1 MSLSNV
7 AGMTAVDA
15 AAYSTGTSSIGIG
28 YPITQPS
35 VVNTGYM
42 PGAAWE
48 PNTYGFKVVKVE
60 NGWTISIDNKQWICQ
75 TPQDIA
81 DRMVAIL
88 VQERLSK

>member
-15 AAYSTGTSSIGIG
+15 AAYSTGANSIGLG
-28 YPITQPS
+28 YPLP
-35 VVNTGYM
+35 VANMGYT
-42 PGAAWE
+42 PGAPYE
-48 PNTYGFKVVKVE
+48 PNTYGFRVTKVE
-60 NGWTISIDNKQWICQ
+60 NGWTISIDGKQWICQ